1 MTKNFRFWD
10 FRLKIRFKLFWIDS
24 DQKNFF
30 DQNFLPLSFFRYF
43 GHFGRKTTKSH
54 EKNFTREKIFDFEI
68 FVLKYVSK
76 HSESIPKKIFWPK
89 IFKNFH
95 FLVIFWL
102 KMKVFGHFRIFLG
115 RNQKNVFCKPFAQF
129 YYGHF
134 KPSPRSLTSKLCKR
148 LNFVWFLSKL
158 DLPAPVTRTGGSKG
172 KNSLVPLTSFVPVN
186 GDPRIFSK
194 P

>member
-1 MTKNFRFWD
+1 MRKNFRNRD
-10 FRLKIRFKLFWIDS
+10 FRFKIRFGPFWIDS
-24 DQKNFF
+24 DQKKIF
-30 DQNFLPLSFFRYF
+30 DQKFLPLSFFRYF

-76 HSESIPKKIFWPK
+76 HSESIPKKKFLT
-89 IFKNFH
+89 KNFQKFSFFGH
-95 FLVIFWL
+95 FLL

-134 KPSPRSLTSKLCKR
+134 KLSPRSLPLKMCKR
-148 LNFVWFLSKL
+148 INF
-158 DLPAPVTRTGGSKG
+158 A
-172 KNSLVPLTSFVPVN
+172 
-186 GDPRIFSK
+186 
-194 P
+194 